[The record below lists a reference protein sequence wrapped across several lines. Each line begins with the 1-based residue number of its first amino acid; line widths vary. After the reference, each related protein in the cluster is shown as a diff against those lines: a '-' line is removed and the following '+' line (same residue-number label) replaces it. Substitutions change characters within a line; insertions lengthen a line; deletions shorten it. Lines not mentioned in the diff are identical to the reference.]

1 MLIQTEDTQDP
12 STMTFLPGRK
22 VLEAGSA
29 DFSDAEAAKVSPLAE
44 RLYQTGSV
52 KAVALGPDFIRVT
65 RSDDAD
71 WPALKGT
78 ILHAIVDHFMS
89 GEPALLEQEAEDNSI
104 AIDFEPETSAV
115 VAEIKELIET
125 RIRPAAVQTSAGV
138 RPRFQIRRRSMRPMK
153 GEM

>member
-12 STMTFLPGRK
+12 STMTFLPGRT

-29 DFSDAEAAKVSPLAE
+29 DFPDAETAKVSPLAE
-44 RLYQTGSV
+44 RLFQAGSV

-65 RSDDAD
+65 KSDDAD

-78 ILHAIVDHFMS
+78 ILRAIVDHLMS
-89 GEPALLEQEAEDNSI
+89 GEPVLIEQEGAVDSI

-115 VAEIKELIET
+115 VAEVKELIET
-125 RIRPAAVQTSAGV
+125 RIRPAAVQNGV
-138 RPRFQIRRRSMRPMK
+138 QKECGMT
-153 GEM
+153 

>member
-65 RSDDAD
+65 RSDESP
-71 WPALKGT
+71 PAAMRPPGGL
-78 ILHAIVDHFMS
+78 LSEPFSALNLIV
-89 GEPALLEQEAEDNSI
+89 G
-104 AIDFEPETSAV
+104 SAV
-115 VAEIKELIET
+115 LKLEAGQKDGAI
-125 RIRPAAVQTSAGV
+125 AVQTS
-138 RPRFQIRRRSMRPMK
+138 RFSGAPL
-153 GEM
+153 